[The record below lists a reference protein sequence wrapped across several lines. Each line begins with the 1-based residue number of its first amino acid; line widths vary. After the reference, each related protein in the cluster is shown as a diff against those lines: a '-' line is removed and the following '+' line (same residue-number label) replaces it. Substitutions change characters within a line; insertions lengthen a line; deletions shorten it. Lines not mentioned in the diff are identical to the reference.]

1 MDLRLSVGL
10 PCRADWH
17 EAEFQW
23 RLAGQPR
30 LTVRA
35 LVRLRPFRVIAVRRR
50 QLRDGRLDG
59 AEREWTWPPRRQG
72 PAGA

>member
-1 MDLRLSVGL
+1 V
-10 PCRADWH
+10 
-17 EAEFQW
+17 
-23 RLAGQPR
+23 AGQPR